1 MDYIQYGNRR
11 INFKIK
17 RGKRIAT
24 VGIQVNPVGAVTV
37 FSPQELDDDKIREII
52 KKKAG
57 WIVGKEEFIKR
68 NNRPNSIKEFVS
80 GESFPYLGRYY
91 RLKVARALPDG
102 EEGCRLV
109 NGRFLVGVNG
119 NAGGENSS
127 TAVKKALRGWYLAHA
142 ETKIKE
148 RVSRFAQL
156 IGQEPVLVRV
166 KNQERRWGSCSRS
179 GIIRFNWKI
188 VMAPISVMDY
198 VIVHELCHLMY
209 PHHSAKFWQKVR
221 TIIPDYAQRRM
232 RLKEISSQIIDFD

>member
-1 MDYIQYGNRR
+1 M
-11 INFKIK
+11 K
-17 RGKRIAT
+17 
-24 VGIQVNPVGAVTV
+24 V
-37 FSPQELDDDKIREII
+37 
-52 KKKAG
+52 
-57 WIVGKEEFIKR
+57 
-68 NNRPNSIKEFVS
+68 
-80 GESFPYLGRYY
+80 
-91 RLKVARALPDG
+91 LKSLPPCDG
-102 EEGCRLV
+102 ECRLV
-109 NGRFLVGVNG
+109 NGRFLVEVNG
-119 NAGGENSS
+119 KSGSNNGN
-127 TAVKKALRGWYLAHA
+127 TTVKEALIEWYLVHA

-221 TIIPDYAQRRM
+221 TILPDYVQRRI
-232 RLKEISSQIIDFD
+232 RLKEISSQIRDFD